1 MLKRADLVA
10 LAIAWLPVSAIAQ
23 ELTLEEVLD
32 NYYEAIGG
40 LDAWKAVGSMKISG
54 SMSMRAGM
62 QVPFTRYVE
71 RPDKIRVELSMQGMT
86 ATRAYDG
93 ATAWMIMPFRGSGEP
108 EVMDERQTRGL
119 REDADLDGVLVGWE
133 ESGHKV
139 ELEGLAETEGTA
151 AYKLKVTLS
160 SGDVIFYYLD
170 SEYFVPIR
178 IEGSRMVQGNAMEFA
193 TTLSDYKEVDGL
205 LIAHSI
211 QTSGSGGGR
220 GGGRGQTVVYDTVE
234 LNVEI
239 DDALF
244 SMPPGS
250 R

>member
-1 MLKRADLVA
+1 
-10 LAIAWLPVSAIAQ
+10 
-23 ELTLEEVLD
+23 
-32 NYYEAIGG
+32 
-40 LDAWKAVGSMKISG
+40 
-54 SMSMRAGM
+54 
-62 QVPFTRYVE
+62 
-71 RPDKIRVELSMQGMT
+71 
-86 ATRAYDG
+86 
-93 ATAWMIMPFRGSGEP
+93 
-108 EVMDERQTRGL
+108 
-119 REDADLDGVLVGWE
+119 
-133 ESGHKV
+133 
-139 ELEGLAETEGTA
+139 EGTA

-160 SGDVIFYYLD
+160 SGDVVFYYLD

-193 TTLSDYKEVDGL
+193 TRLSDYKEVDGL

-220 GGGRGQTVVYDTVE
+220 GGGRGQTMIYDTVE